1 VSRELAIHLRGV
13 VKRYGPITAVDGL
26 DVEVPVGTCVGL
38 LGPNGAGKSTT
49 MRLLTAQSIAD
60 EGELEVLGF
69 RLPEESKMARA
80 QCGVVPQLDN
90 LDTTLTVQQNLLV
103 FAHLYR
109 IPHAERREAVERA
122 IVMAKLTDR
131 RDTRVDKLSG
141 GMRRRLL
148 IARGLVHR
156 PRLVLLDEPTVGLDP
171 QVRQEIWALIDA
183 LRTEG
188 TTILMST
195 HYIEEAQRLCD
206 TVLIMSHG
214 KAVATGPPSELVVE
228 HAGREA
234 IEVYGPPARLAEVE
248 AEAGAAGMR
257 TRRTGTS
264 ISILG
269 VDGSNGY
276 RIDGERRPANLEDVF
291 VLLTGE
297 EIG

>member
-1 VSRELAIHLRGV
+1 MVDSAIRLRGV
-13 VKRYGPITAVDGL
+13 VKRYGPITAVAGL
-26 DVEVPVGTCVGL
+26 DLDVPVGTCVGL

-69 RLPEESKMARA
+69 RLPDESKMARA
-80 QCGVVPQLDN
+80 QSGVVPQLDN
-90 LDTTLTVQQNLLV
+90 LDTTLTVEQNLLV
-103 FAHLYR
+103 FTHLYR
-109 IPHAERREAVERA
+109 IPRSERKEAIERA

-156 PRLVLLDEPTVGLDP
+156 PQLVLLDEPTVGLDP

-188 TTILMST
+188 VTILMST

-206 TVLIMSHG
+206 SVLIMSHG
-214 KAVATGPPSELVVE
+214 RAVAAGPPFDLVLE
-228 HAGREA
+228 HAGREV
-234 IEVYGPPARLAEVE
+234 IEVYGPPTRLSEVE
-248 AEAGAAGMR
+248 EEALAAGMR

-264 ISILG
+264 ISVLG
-269 VDGSNGY
+269 VDDDNGF

-297 EIG
+297 EIA